1 MNFNWTDNAVMRGL
15 GRLCDFMILNL
26 LWIVFSI
33 PLFTIGAS
41 TTALYAVTLKIVKNE
56 EGYIFKGF
64 LVAFKDNFKQATLL
78 WLPLSALGIILII
91 NFNLIGQFESPGIRI
106 AFQIIFT
113 IMSVLL
119 VFVLMYVFP
128 LIARYENTFKQ
139 SIQNALLL
147 SIARLPYTI
156 LLLLVGA
163 VAVVLTLVHPP
174 LAIFI
179 WMIGGVA
186 ILAWINSAILRKAF
200 SMMDP
205 KEEEENEEGEEE

>member
-26 LWIVFSI
+26 LWIIFSI

-41 TTALYAVTLKIVKNE
+41 TTALYSVMLKVVKNE

-78 WLPLSALGIILII
+78 WLPLSAIGIILMI
-91 NFNLIGQFESPGIRI
+91 NFRLIREFQAGAVQV
-106 AFQIIFT
+106 AFNIIFT

-119 VFVLMYVFP
+119 IFVLMYIFP

-156 LLLLVGA
+156 LMLLVGA
-163 VAVVLTLVHPP
+163 VAVVGTIIHPP

-179 WMIGGVA
+179 WMIVGVS
-186 ILAWINSAILRKAF
+186 IVAWVNSVLLRKAF
-200 SMMDP
+200 SMLDP
-205 KEEEENEEGEEE
+205 KEEEENKDGEEE

>member
-26 LWIVFSI
+26 LWVIFSI

-41 TTALYAVTLKIVKNE
+41 TTALYTVMLKIVKNE

-78 WLPLSALGIILII
+78 WLPLSAVGIILII
-91 NFNLIGQFESPGIRI
+91 NFQLVQQFESNVIQT
-106 AFQIIFT
+106 AFFIIFT
-113 IMSVLL
+113 IMSILL
-119 VFVLMYVFP
+119 VFVLMYIFP

-139 SIQNALLL
+139 SIQNALLI

-156 LLLLVGA
+156 LMLLVGA
-163 VAVVLTLVHPP
+163 VAFLGTWIHPP

-179 WMIGGVA
+179 WMIAGVS
-186 ILAWINSAILRKAF
+186 LVAWINSAILRKAF

-205 KEEEENEEGEEE
+205 KDEDEKEEGEEE

>member
-26 LWIVFSI
+26 LWVIFSI

-41 TTALYAVTLKIVKNE
+41 TTALYTVMLKIVKNE

-78 WLPLSALGIILII
+78 WLPLSAVGIILII
-91 NFNLIGQFESPGIRI
+91 NFQLVQQFESNII
-106 AFQIIFT
+106 QTAFFIIFT
-113 IMSVLL
+113 LMSILL
-119 VFVLMYVFP
+119 VFLLMYIFP

-139 SIQNALLL
+139 SIQNALLI
-147 SIARLPYTI
+147 SVARLPYTI
-156 LLLLVGA
+156 LMLLVGA
-163 VAVVLTLVHPP
+163 VAVIGTLVHPP

-179 WMIGGVA
+179 WMIAGVS
-186 ILAWINSAILRKAF
+186 IVAWINSVILRKAF

-205 KEEEENEEGEEE
+205 KEEKEEEEEG

>member
-26 LWIVFSI
+26 LWIIFSI

-41 TTALYAVTLKIVKNE
+41 TTALYSVMLKIVKNE

-78 WLPLSALGIILII
+78 WLPLSAIGIILMI
-91 NFNLIGQFESPGIRI
+91 NFRLIREFEQGAIQV
-106 AFQIIFT
+106 AFNIIFT

-119 VFVLMYVFP
+119 VFVLIYIFP

-139 SIQNALLL
+139 SIQNALLI

-163 VAVVLTLVHPP
+163 VAIVGTIIHPP

-179 WMIGGVA
+179 WIFIGVA
-186 ILAWINSAILRKAF
+186 LVAWINSAILRKAF
-200 SMMDP
+200 SILDP
-205 KEEEENEEGEEE
+205 KEEEEEKEED

>member
-15 GRLCDFMILNL
+15 GRLCDFMILNF
-26 LWIVFSI
+26 LWIIFSI

-41 TTALYAVTLKIVKNE
+41 TTALYTVMLKIVKNE

-78 WLPLSALGIILII
+78 WLPLSAIGLILMI
-91 NFNLIGQFESPGIRI
+91 NFRLIREFQTGAVQV
-106 AFQIIFT
+106 AFNIVFT
-113 IMSVLL
+113 IMGVLL
-119 VFVLMYVFP
+119 IFVLLYIFP

-139 SIQNALLL
+139 SIQNAMLL

-156 LLLLVGA
+156 LMILVGA
-163 VAVVLTLVHPP
+163 VAVVGTIIHPP

-186 ILAWINSAILRKAF
+186 IVAWINSVILRKAF
-200 SMMDP
+200 SMLDP
-205 KEEEENEEGEEE
+205 KEEEAEGEDE

>member
-26 LWIVFSI
+26 LWIIFSI

-41 TTALYAVTLKIVKNE
+41 TTALYTVMLKIVKNE

-78 WLPLSALGIILII
+78 WLPLSAVGIILMI

-119 VFVLMYVFP
+119 IFILLYIFP

-156 LLLLVGA
+156 LLLLVGG
-163 VAVVLTLVHPP
+163 VAIVATLFHPP

-186 ILAWINSAILRKAF
+186 IMTWVNSHILRKAF
-200 SMMDP
+200 AMMDP
-205 KEEEENEEGEEE
+205 KEEEKEEGEEE